1 MGKLFQQSKQICS
14 ARFEITPACI
24 LPVVLNR
31 LICYLLEQKS
41 ERNQII
47 TYFIISPIFI
57 WYWVQLSIRFT
68 WHIDHRQYDFA
79 KCKLK
84 KPKAMEGAG
93 LNWLLPVKMHWES
106 IEWSRKLPYCF
117 ADAKVRGKE
126 LCGKKIAL
134 LGLLFTIY
142 PIAFYSFPCIHS
154 QVKYQINSIGS
165 VYRIE
170 KSKDA
175 KNPLI

>member
-142 PIAFYSFPCIHS
+142 PSVSNNLLFRPLHSFTS
-154 QVKYQINSIGS
+154 ETSNQLNWK
-165 VYRIE
+165 RI
-170 KSKDA
+170 
-175 KNPLI
+175 